1 MAYTILFPFM
11 RWPDDGAVERA
22 QLHDDTRA
30 VVVQRPEDVTDE
42 QWRSCDAMVSVPDPL
57 PEADM
62 GKLENCRIVVT
73 PKVGFDNFDLAK
85 WGRAGIPVC
94 NVPDYGTMEVADHAI
109 ALFLTL
115 SKGTA
120 FHTEALRQDMVKN
133 WRPAL
138 SPFGR
143 RLSTLKFGIV
153 GLGRIGTATALRAK
167 AFGMDVAFYDPHLPN
182 GVDLAVG
189 VRRHDSLADLFA
201 DSDVVSLHVPLSDA
215 TRNMINA
222 DVLKHA
228 RPGMLLISTAR
239 GELIDLDALHDA
251 MKADVVL
258 AAGLDVLPQEP
269 PDPQNALL
277 AAWANGE
284 DWIRDR
290 LVLTPH
296 SAFFTPE
303 SVYDMRAKG
312 VQVAIRYLKEGRL
325 QNCVNAEYLE
335 NRR

>member
-1 MAYTILFPFM
+1 MSYTILFPFM
-11 RWPDDGAVERA
+11 RWPDDGAIERA
-22 QLHDDTRA
+22 QLSEGFEGI
-30 VVVQRPEDVTDE
+30 VVQRPEDVTEE
-42 QWRSCDAMVSVPDPL
+42 QWRTCDAMVSVPDPL
-57 PEADM
+57 TEDEIA
-62 GKLENCRIVVT
+62 KLERCRIVVT

-109 ALFLTL
+109 ALMLAL
-115 SKGTA
+115 SKGIA
-120 FHTEALRQDMVKN
+120 FHNEALRRDLRGN

-143 RLSTLKFGIV
+143 RLSTLKFGVV
-153 GLGRIGTATALRAK
+153 GLGRIGTATALRAR
-167 AFGMDVAFYDPHLPN
+167 AFGMDVGFFDPYLPN
-182 GVDLAVG
+182 GADLAIG
-189 VRRHDSLADLFA
+189 VRRYDTLLELFA
-201 DSDVVSLHVPLSDA
+201 DSDIVSLHVPLSDE
-215 TRNMINA
+215 TRNLIDA
-222 DVLKHA
+222 EVLGQA
-228 RPGMLLISTAR
+228 RPGLLLINTAR
-239 GELIDLDALHDA
+239 GELIDLDALHEA
-251 MKADVVL
+251 MRNGVVL

-284 DWIRDR
+284 EWIRDR

-312 VQVAIRYLKEGRL
+312 VHVAMRYLAEGRL
-325 QNCVNAEYLE
+325 QNCVNEAYLE
-335 NRR
+335 HRR